1 MSIFTESVWAS
12 VKPHTWKYRPRV
24 KPINGILW
32 HSTRGNQGYDG
43 NTELNAFC
51 NWMRSPNNY
60 SAGMPSVGIAPY
72 AGISTV
78 GIGPGR
84 IVQVVPDFMIPAWS
98 SWQSDERKLSVE
110 VAQSNLGQPIE
121 PETIAECVRYAKA
134 MAALY
139 DFPLTRVFPTNDD
152 TWVGMAGHEDT
163 LQGKA
168 SGKSDP
174 GDAFWTPFLAALNE
188 EDSLSAEDI
197 ARIDRLERLLAAN
210 GIAKDLGKPEELTFG
225 EDALVYAAERGWSA
239 FLGLGLNQAATATNA
254 ANLKTHAD
262 NHTQGSGEA
271 EHSHSQYVLKAE
283 LAEASD

>member
-51 NWMRSPNNY
+51 NWMRSPSNY
-60 SAGMPSVGIAPY
+60 QAGMPSVGIAPY

-84 IVQVVPDFMIPAWS
+84 IVEVVPDYLIPAWS

-121 PETIAECVRYAKA
+121 VETIAECVRYAKA

-163 LQGKA
+163 LQGKS

-174 GDAFWTPFLAALNE
+174 GEAFWTPFLAALNE
-188 EDSLSAEDI
+188 EDEMTPEEKEMLYELTRAMTGFGETPDAMKVLKGWNYTKSGDFSYNSM
-197 ARIDRLERLLAAN
+197 IDGYTLEQQ
-210 GIAKDLGKPEELTFG
+210 KLGKHLADHPGSSKVGKHDHPSTVG
-225 EDALVYAAERGWSA
+225 E
-239 FLGLGLNQAATATNA
+239 NA
-254 ANLKTHAD
+254 
-262 NHTQGSGEA
+262 
-271 EHSHSQYVLKAE
+271 
-283 LAEASD
+283 